1 MLRLKQVYTPFI
13 ILATMLLLACE
24 HPTTA
29 EGDPQNP
36 PTMELDVY
44 NLNVTGE
51 GGDIPIYYAVT
62 NPIKGEM
69 PEAKSNVDWIT
80 PIDVNSYQIMLR
92 IAESNVSEER
102 VGFVTISYKNME
114 KPLRVYV
121 TQDKQPLN
129 AFSFSVSKVTYKSCK
144 VHYSPRDKQRP
155 YMANIIDSEY
165 FKQTGIT
172 DGAVFVANEMESY
185 LALAQR
191 NNMTLEELMGRVSPQ
206 LIYSGDAE
214 REFSGM
220 QPGATYTIY
229 SYGIEFH
236 GNSYTMTTPLHTS
249 IVDIPMPTMYDVSFN
264 VSATL
269 NNGNATI
276 SVTPENWNGYY
287 AIQIAPE
294 DNLLYIPPGE
304 ALNEYAI
311 KSIASNFYTNAR
323 NAMKSGYS
331 AEQYLKSNCHSGTKS
346 INMQLASGKK
356 YMVIVF
362 AVESK
367 DGEVPVMRSMPVTKY
382 L

>member
-1 MLRLKQVYTPFI
+1 MLQLKRVYTLI
-13 ILATMLLLACE
+13 IAMATIFFAACE
-24 HPTTA
+24 FITPV
-29 EGDPQNP
+29 EVDPSNP
-36 PTMELDVY
+36 PTMELDTY
-44 NLNVTGE
+44 NLSVTGD
-51 GGDIPIYYAVT
+51 GGDIPIFYAVT
-62 NPIKGEM
+62 NPLKGEK

-80 PIDVNSYQIMLR
+80 PIEINSYQIMLR

-102 VGFVTISYKNME
+102 MGFVTISYKGME
-114 KPLRVYV
+114 KSLRVYV

-129 AFSFSVSKVTYKSCK
+129 DFKFSVSNVTYKSCK

-191 NNMTLEELMGRVSPQ
+191 HNMTLEELMQNVSPQ
-206 LIYSGDAE
+206 LIYSGEAE
-214 REFSGM
+214 REFVGM

-229 SYGIEFH
+229 SYGVVFH

-249 IVDIPMPTMYDVSFN
+249 IVDIPMPTMYDVDFN

-269 NNGNATI
+269 SGGNATI

-294 DNLLYIPPGE
+294 DNLLYIPQGE
-304 ALNEYAI
+304 TLNEYAI

-331 AEQYLKSNCHSGTKS
+331 AEQYLRSNCYSGYKS
-346 INMQLASGKK
+346 LNMQLTSGKK
-356 YMVIVF
+356 YMIIVF
-362 AVESK
+362 AVESV
-367 DGEVPVMRSMPVTKY
+367 DGEIPVMRSMPVLKY
-382 L
+382 I

>member
-1 MLRLKQVYTPFI
+1 MLNFFRSMRLLFVALVALFVS
-13 ILATMLLLACE
+13 CE
-24 HPTTA
+24 VTTNGGVA
-29 EGDPQNP
+29 
-36 PTMELDVY
+36 PTMELDIY

-51 GGDIPIYYAVT
+51 GGDIPVFYVVT
-62 NPIKGEM
+62 NPIKGEK

-92 IAESNVSEER
+92 IAESDSSEER
-102 VGFVTISYKNME
+102 MGFVTISYKNME

-129 AFSFSVSKVTYKSCK
+129 DFKFSVSDITYKSCK
-144 VHYSPRDKQRP
+144 VKYMPRDTKRP

-191 NNMTLEELMGRVSPQ
+191 HNMTLEDLMQNVSPQ
-206 LIYSGDAE
+206 LIYSGEAN
-214 REFSGM
+214 REFVGM

-229 SYGIEFH
+229 SYGVEFN

-249 IVDIPMPTMYDVSFN
+249 IVDIPMPTMYDVGFN
-264 VSATL
+264 ISAVVT
-269 NNGNATI
+269 NGAASI
-276 SVTPENWNGYY
+276 SVTPQNWSGYY
-287 AIQIAPE
+287 AVQVVPE
-294 DNLLYIPPGE
+294 DNLLYVPQGE
-304 ALNEYAI
+304 ELSGYAI
-311 KSIASNFYTNAR
+311 KSIASNFYTTAR
-323 NAMKSGYS
+323 NAMKSGYT
-331 AEQYLKSNCHSGTKS
+331 AEQYLKGNCYSGSRT
-346 INMQLASGKK
+346 INMQLTSGKK
-356 YMVIVF
+356 YMVVVF

-367 DGEVPVMRSMPVTKY
+367 DGEVPVMRSMPVIKY

>member
-1 MLRLKQVYTPFI
+1 MLNFFRSMRLLFVA
-13 ILATMLLLACE
+13 LVMLFVSCE
-24 HPTTA
+24 LPSNGGVA
-29 EGDPQNP
+29 
-36 PTMELDVY
+36 PTMELDIY
-44 NLNVTGE
+44 QLNVTGE
-51 GGDIPIYYAVT
+51 GGDIPVFYAVT
-62 NPIKGEM
+62 NPIKGEK

-92 IAESNVSEER
+92 IAESDVSEER
-102 VGFVTISYKNME
+102 MGFVTISYKNME

-129 AFSFSVSKVTYKSCK
+129 DFKFSVSDVTYKSCK
-144 VHYSPRDKQRP
+144 VKYLPRDTKRP
-155 YMANIIDSEY
+155 YMANIIDTEY

-191 NNMTLEELMGRVSPQ
+191 HNMTLEELMQNVSPQ
-206 LIYSGDAE
+206 LIYSGEAE
-214 REFSGM
+214 REFVGM

-229 SYGIEFH
+229 SYGVEFH

-249 IVDIPMPTMYDVSFN
+249 IVDIPMPSMYDVGFN

-269 NNGNATI
+269 SGGTATI

-294 DNLLYIPPGE
+294 DNLLYIPQGE
-304 ALNEYAI
+304 SLSEYAI
-311 KSIASNFYTNAR
+311 KSIASNFYTSAR
-323 NAMKSGYS
+323 NAMKSGYT
-331 AEQYLKSNCHSGTKS
+331 AEQYLKANCYSGTRT
-346 INMQLASGKK
+346 INMQLNTGKK

-367 DGEVPVMRSMPVTKY
+367 DGEVPVMRSMPVIKY

>member
-1 MLRLKQVYTPFI
+1 MQFIKRLFI
-13 ILATMLLLACE
+13 ASLGLVALSLAGCE
-24 HPTTA
+24 
-29 EGDPQNP
+29 GVNIDPNNP
-36 PTMELDVY
+36 PTIELDIY
-44 NLNVTGE
+44 QLNVTGE
-51 GGDIPIYYAVT
+51 GGDIPVFYAVT
-62 NPIKGEM
+62 NPVKGAK
-69 PEAKSNVDWIT
+69 PEAKANVAWIT
-80 PIDVNSYQIMLR
+80 PIEITDWSIMLR
-92 IAESNVSEER
+92 IAESDSSEER
-102 VGFVTISYKNME
+102 TGFVTISYPGMTKTV
-114 KPLRVYV
+114 RVYI

-129 AFSFSVSKVTYKSCK
+129 AFKFSVSDITYKSCT
-144 VHYSPRDKQRP
+144 VHYSPRDPNRP
-155 YMANIIDSEY
+155 YMANIIDTEY

-206 LIYSGDAE
+206 LIYKGDAT
-214 REFSGM
+214 REFAGM

-229 SYGIEFH
+229 SYGVEFH

-249 IVDIPMPTMYDVSFN
+249 IVDIPMPSMYNATFN
-264 VSATL
+264 VSATMS
-269 NNGNATI
+269 NGTATI
-276 SVTPENWNGYY
+276 SVTPDNWDGYY

-304 ALNEYAI
+304 NLNEYAI

-331 AEQYLKSNCHSGTKS
+331 AEQYLKASCYSGYKS
-346 INMQLASGKK
+346 INMQLTSGKK
-356 YMVIVF
+356 YMIIVF

-367 DGEVPVMRSMPVTKY
+367 DGEVPVMRSMPVIKY

>member
-1 MLRLKQVYTPFI
+1 MQHLKRLFI
-13 ILATMLLLACE
+13 ASLGLITLTLASCE
-24 HPTTA
+24 VVEVDT
-29 EGDPQNP
+29 DNP
-36 PTMELDVY
+36 PTMELDIY
-44 NLNVTGE
+44 QLNVTGE
-51 GGDIPIYYAVT
+51 GGDIPVFYTVT
-62 NPIKGEM
+62 NAIKGEK
-69 PEAKSNVDWIT
+69 PEAKSNVEWIT
-80 PIDVNSYQIMLR
+80 PIEINSYQIMLR
-92 IAESNVSEER
+92 IAESDSSEER
-102 VGFVTISYKNME
+102 TGFVTISYKGME
-114 KPLRVYV
+114 KNLRVYV

-129 AFSFSVSKVTYKSCK
+129 AFKFSVSDITYKSCT
-144 VHYSPRDKQRP
+144 VHYTPRDTNRP
-155 YMANIIDSEY
+155 YMANIIDTEY

-191 NNMTLEELMGRVSPQ
+191 HNMTLEELMQNVSPQ
-206 LIYSGDAE
+206 LIYSGEAT
-214 REFSGM
+214 REFTGM

-249 IVDIPMPTMYDVSFN
+249 IIDIPMPSMYDVGFN
-264 VSATL
+264 VNATMSS
-269 NNGNATI
+269 GNATI
-276 SVTPENWNGYY
+276 SVTPDNWDGYY

-304 ALNEYAI
+304 NLNEYAI

-323 NAMKSGYS
+323 NAMKSGYT
-331 AEQYLKSNCHSGTKS
+331 AEQYLKANCYSGYRS
-346 INMQLASGKK
+346 INMQLTPGKK

-367 DGEVPVMRSMPVTKY
+367 DGEVPVMRSMPVINY

>member
-1 MLRLKQVYTPFI
+1 MQFIKRLFI
-13 ILATMLLLACE
+13 ASLGLVALSLAGCE
-24 HPTTA
+24 
-29 EGDPQNP
+29 GVNIDPNNP
-36 PTMELDVY
+36 PTIELDIY

-51 GGDIPIYYAVT
+51 GGDIPVFYAVT
-62 NPIKGEM
+62 NPVKGAK
-69 PEAKSNVDWIT
+69 PEAKANVAWIT
-80 PIDVNSYQIMLR
+80 PIEITDWSIMLR
-92 IAESNVSEER
+92 IAESDSSEER
-102 VGFVTISYKNME
+102 TGFVTISYPGMAKTV
-114 KPLRVYV
+114 RVYV

-129 AFSFSVSKVTYKSCK
+129 DFKFSVSDVTYKSCK
-144 VHYSPRDKQRP
+144 VKYMPRDTKRP

-172 DGAVFVANEMESY
+172 DGTVFVANEMESY

-191 NNMTLEELMGRVSPQ
+191 HNMTLEDLMQNVSPQ
-206 LIYSGDAE
+206 LIYSGEAT
-214 REFSGM
+214 REFTGM

-229 SYGIEFH
+229 SYGVEFH

-249 IVDIPMPTMYDVSFN
+249 IVDIPMPSMYNATFN
-264 VSATL
+264 VSATMS
-269 NNGNATI
+269 NGTATI
-276 SVTPENWNGYY
+276 SVTPDNWDGYY

-304 ALNEYAI
+304 SLNDYAI

-323 NAMKSGYS
+323 NAMKSGYT
-331 AEQYLKSNCHSGTKS
+331 AEQYLKANCYSGYKS
-346 INMQLASGKK
+346 INMQLSSGKK

-367 DGEVPVMRSMPVTKY
+367 DGEVPMMRSMPVIKY

>member
-1 MLRLKQVYTPFI
+1 MLQIKK
-13 ILATMLLLACE
+13 MLWAALCLLVIPMVGCE
-24 HPTTA
+24 EQIDTN
-29 EGDPQNP
+29 NP
-36 PTMELDVY
+36 PTMELDIY

-51 GGDIPIYYAVT
+51 GGDIPVFYTVT
-62 NPIKGEM
+62 NAIKGEK
-69 PEAKSNVDWIT
+69 PEAKSNVEWIT
-80 PIDVNSYQIMLR
+80 PIEINSYQIMLR
-92 IAESNVSEER
+92 IAESDSSEER
-102 VGFVTISYKNME
+102 TGFVTISYRGME
-114 KPLRVYV
+114 KPVRVYV

-129 AFSFSVSKVTYKSCK
+129 AFKFSVTDITYKSCK
-144 VHYSPRDKQRP
+144 VHYSPRDPKRP
-155 YMANIIDSEY
+155 YMANIIDTEY

-191 NNMTLEELMGRVSPQ
+191 HNMTLEELMQNVSPQ
-206 LIYSGDAE
+206 LIYSGEAT
-214 REFSGM
+214 REFTGM

-236 GNSYTMTTPLHTS
+236 GHSYTMTTPLHTS
-249 IVDIPMPTMYDVSFN
+249 IIDIPMPSMYDVGFN
-264 VSATL
+264 VNATMSS
-269 NNGNATI
+269 GNATI
-276 SVTPENWNGYY
+276 SVTPDNWDGYY

-304 ALNEYAI
+304 NLNEYAI

-323 NAMKSGYS
+323 NAMKSGYT
-331 AEQYLKSNCHSGTKS
+331 AEQYLKANCYSGYRS
-346 INMQLASGKK
+346 INMQLTPGKK

-367 DGEVPVMRSMPVTKY
+367 DGEVPVMRSMPVINY